1 VTSEGLR
8 IPDGLLWWRGEPGG
22 ADWLERLPELVAA
35 CAEQWSLRVLRAFQ
49 PAHIS
54 LVLAVERAGGAPAV
68 LKVNFPEPE
77 SEHEADA
84 LALWRGDGAVLLLEH
99 DRDARALLVERCDPG
114 TQLWAVD
121 DEDEA
126 NRIAAG
132 VLRRLWRQPP
142 AGHGFRRL
150 DAEAARWADELPRG
164 WEAAG
169 RPFERLLLDAAV
181 SSCRELAQDQ
191 PEQVVLH
198 QDFHGG
204 NVLRAAREPWL
215 AIDPK
220 PLLGERAFDPASLLR
235 DRRWLLREPG
245 AARRIRRRLDLL
257 SADLGLDRERARRWG
272 IVHALAWGV
281 SGDGKVEAD
290 MVECARLLAQAG
302 K

>member
-1 VTSEGLR
+1 MTSERLR
-8 IPDGLLWWRGEPGG
+8 IPAGLDWWRCEPGG
-22 ADWLERLPELVAA
+22 ADWLERLPRLVAA
-35 CAEQWSLRVLRAFQ
+35 CRERWSLGRLTAFE

-54 LVLAVERAGGAPAV
+54 LVLAVERLDGTPAV

-84 LALWRGDGAVLLLEH
+84 LAHWRGEGAVRLLEH
-99 DRDARALLVERCDPG
+99 DPDRRALLLERCDPG

-126 NRIAAG
+126 NAIAAA
-132 VLRRLWRQPP
+132 VLRRLWRPP
-142 AGHGFRRL
+142 APGHPFRL
-150 DAEAARWADELPRG
+150 LAAEAERWAEELPRD

-169 RPFERLLLDAAV
+169 RPFERLLLDEAV
-181 SSCRELAQDQ
+181 SACRELTRGQ

-204 NVLRAAREPWL
+204 NVLRAARERWL

-220 PLLGERAFDPASLLR
+220 PLAGERAFDAASLLR

-257 SADLGLDRERARRWG
+257 SAELGLDRERARRWG

-290 MVECARLLAQAG
+290 MVECARLLLGAS
-302 K
+302 